1 MPKIIEKYKAI
12 KDLKAE
18 VIAFSLD
25 SDLATYESKV
35 KMLPW
40 INDSELKGWNSSYSE
55 IYNINA
61 TPSYFILDSANKII
75 AKPNHAADVISYL
88 NLK

>member
-1 MPKIIEKYKAI
+1 
-12 KDLKAE
+12 
-18 VIAFSLD
+18 
-25 SDLATYESKV
+25 
-35 KMLPW
+35 MLPW